1 MKKTCLHGISIEARQ
16 HHTCKES
23 RNWVRF
29 QHGHKGRNTL
39 NPSADLKRADELKK
53 INRRIVKIDPLFE
66 PAIKNLEPC
75 DFGLTKPKV
84 TSYQSLVRSVVAQQV
99 STAAAKTISGRLE
112 AKCGGSITAEKVG
125 ALSLKQ
131 LQSVGLTGAK
141 VRTINELTE
150 AALSGAISFRKFGKL
165 SDEEIIQELIP
176 LYGIGRWTVE
186 MFLIFHLGRLDVW
199 PVDDLAVRRGW
210 DNLHGN
216 SEPIKPKALNVLGVP
231 FTGMRSVVA
240 WYCWR
245 AS

>member
-1 MKKTCLHGISIEARQ
+1 M
-16 HHTCKES
+16 S
-23 RNWVRF
+23 R
-29 QHGHKGRNTL
+29 K
-39 NPSADLKRADELKK
+39 SELAG
-53 INRRIVKIDPLFE
+53 INRKIVAIDSAFSL
-66 PAIKNLEPC
+66 AINELPPC
-75 DFGLTKPKV
+75 TFGLEKPKI
-84 TSYQSLVRSVVAQQV
+84 TSYQSLVRSVIAQQV
-99 STAAAKTISGRLE
+99 STAAARTISGRLE
-112 AKCGGSITAEKVG
+112 VKCGGSITAAKVG
-125 ALSLKQ
+125 ALSAKK

-141 VRTINELTE
+141 VRTISELTD
-150 AALSGAISFRKFGKL
+150 ASLSGEINFRKFAYL

-176 LYGIGRWTVE
+176 LFGIGRWTVE

-216 SEPIKPKALNVLGVP
+216 SEPIKPKVLNTLGEP

>member
-1 MKKTCLHGISIEARQ
+1 LAQDRARELASI
-16 HHTCKES
+16 
-23 RNWVRF
+23 
-29 QHGHKGRNTL
+29 
-39 NPSADLKRADELKK
+39 KRK
-53 INRRIVKIDPLFE
+53 IVKIDPAFA
-66 PAIKNLEPC
+66 PAIKNLDPC
-75 DFGLTKPKV
+75 TFGLTKPKV
-84 TSYQSLVRSVVAQQV
+84 TSYQSLIRSVVAQQV
-99 STAAAKTISGRLE
+99 STAAARTISGRLE
-112 AKCGGSITAEKVG
+112 VKCGRSITAEKVG

-141 VRTINELTE
+141 VRTISELTE
-150 AALSGAISFRKFGKL
+150 AALSGEINFRKFPHL
-165 SDEEIIQELIP
+165 SDEEIIQELLP

-216 SEPIKPKALNVLGVP
+216 SEPIKAKALNTLGEP

>member
-1 MKKTCLHGISIEARQ
+1 MAQDRARELASI
-16 HHTCKES
+16 
-23 RNWVRF
+23 
-29 QHGHKGRNTL
+29 
-39 NPSADLKRADELKK
+39 KRK
-53 INRRIVKIDPLFE
+53 IVKIDPAFA

-75 DFGLTKPKV
+75 TFGLTKPKV
-84 TSYQSLVRSVVAQQV
+84 TSYQSLIRSVVAQQV
-99 STAAAKTISGRLE
+99 STAAARTISGRLE
-112 AKCGGSITAEKVG
+112 VKCGGSITAEKVG

-141 VRTINELTE
+141 VRTISELTE
-150 AALSGAISFRKFGKL
+150 AALSGEINFRKFPRL
-165 SDEEIIQELIP
+165 SDEEIIQELVP

-216 SEPIKPKALNVLGVP
+216 SEPIKAKVLNTLGEP

>member
-1 MKKTCLHGISIEARQ
+1 M
-16 HHTCKES
+16 S
-23 RNWVRF
+23 R
-29 QHGHKGRNTL
+29 K
-39 NPSADLKRADELKK
+39 SELAG
-53 INRRIVKIDPLFE
+53 INRKIVAIDPAFA
-66 PAIKNLEPC
+66 PAIKELPAC
-75 DFGLTKPKV
+75 TFGIDKPKI
-84 TSYQSLVRSVVAQQV
+84 TSYQSLIRSVIAQQV
-99 STAAAKTISGRLE
+99 STAAARTITSRLE
-112 AKCGGSITAEKVG
+112 VQCGGSITAAKVG
-125 ALSLKQ
+125 ALSLKK

-141 VRTINELTE
+141 VRTISELTD
-150 AALSGAISFRKFGKL
+150 ASLSGEINFRKFAYL

-176 LYGIGRWTVE
+176 LFGIGRWTVE

-216 SEPIKPKALNVLGVP
+216 SEPIKPKALNALGEP

>member
-1 MKKTCLHGISIEARQ
+1 VQDRARELASI
-16 HHTCKES
+16 
-23 RNWVRF
+23 
-29 QHGHKGRNTL
+29 
-39 NPSADLKRADELKK
+39 KRK
-53 INRRIVKIDPLFE
+53 IVKIDLAFA

-75 DFGLTKPKV
+75 TFGLTKPKV
-84 TSYQSLVRSVVAQQV
+84 TSYQSLIRSVIAQQV
-99 STAAAKTISGRLE
+99 STAAARTISGRLE
-112 AKCGGSITAEKVG
+112 VKCGGSITAEKVG

-141 VRTINELTE
+141 VRTISELTE
-150 AALSGAISFRKFGKL
+150 AALSGEINFRKFPHL
-165 SDEEIIQELIP
+165 SDEEIIQELVR

-210 DNLHGN
+210 DNLHAN
-216 SEPIKPKALNVLGVP
+216 SEPIKAKVLNTLGEP

>member
-1 MKKTCLHGISIEARQ
+1 M
-16 HHTCKES
+16 S
-23 RNWVRF
+23 R
-29 QHGHKGRNTL
+29 K
-39 NPSADLKRADELKK
+39 SELAG
-53 INRRIVKIDPLFE
+53 INRRITAIDPAFA
-66 PAIKNLEPC
+66 PAINEFPPC
-75 DFGLTKPKV
+75 TFGLEKPNI
-84 TSYQSLVRSVVAQQV
+84 TSFQSLIRSVIAQQV
-99 STAAAKTISGRLE
+99 STAAARTITSRLE
-112 AKCGGSITAEKVG
+112 VQCGGSITAAKVG
-125 ALSLKQ
+125 ALSLKK

-141 VRTINELTE
+141 VRTISELTD
-150 AALSGAISFRKFGKL
+150 ASLSGEINFRKFAYL

-176 LYGIGRWTVE
+176 LFGIGRWTVE

-216 SEPIKPKALNVLGVP
+216 SEPIKPKALNVLGEP

>member
-1 MKKTCLHGISIEARQ
+1 MMR
-16 HHTCKES
+16 ES
-23 RNWVRF
+23 
-29 QHGHKGRNTL
+29 
-39 NPSADLKRADELKK
+39 ELAK
-53 INRRIVKIDPLFE
+53 ITRLIPKIDPVFA
-66 PAIKNLEPC
+66 PAIRNLEPC
-75 DFGLTKPKV
+75 TFGLTKPKV
-84 TSYQSLVRSVVAQQV
+84 TSYQALIRSVVAQQV
-99 STAAAKTISGRLE
+99 STAAARTISGRLE
-112 AKCGGSITAEKVG
+112 VKCGGSITAEKVG

-141 VRTINELTE
+141 VRTISELT
-150 AALSGAISFRKFGKL
+150 ASVLSGEINFRKFPHL

-176 LYGIGRWTVE
+176 LYGIGRWTAE

-216 SEPIKPKALNVLGVP
+216 SEPIKAKALNALGEP

>member
-1 MKKTCLHGISIEARQ
+1 MAQDRARELASI
-16 HHTCKES
+16 
-23 RNWVRF
+23 
-29 QHGHKGRNTL
+29 
-39 NPSADLKRADELKK
+39 KRK
-53 INRRIVKIDPLFE
+53 IVKIDPAFA
-66 PAIKNLEPC
+66 PAIKNLDPC
-75 DFGLTKPKV
+75 TFGLTKPKV
-84 TSYQSLVRSVVAQQV
+84 TSYQSLIRSVVAQQV
-99 STAAAKTISGRLE
+99 STAAARTISGRLE
-112 AKCGGSITAEKVG
+112 VKCGGSITAEKVG

-141 VRTINELTE
+141 VRTISELTK
-150 AALSGAISFRKFGKL
+150 ASLSGEINFRKFPHL
-165 SDEEIIQELIP
+165 SDEEIVQELLP

-216 SEPIKPKALNVLGVP
+216 SEPIKPKALNALGEP

>member
-1 MKKTCLHGISIEARQ
+1 LAQDRARELASI
-16 HHTCKES
+16 
-23 RNWVRF
+23 
-29 QHGHKGRNTL
+29 
-39 NPSADLKRADELKK
+39 KRK
-53 INRRIVKIDPLFE
+53 IVKTDPVFAS
-66 PAIKNLEPC
+66 AIKNLEPC
-75 DFGLTKPKV
+75 TFGLTKPKV
-84 TSYQSLVRSVVAQQV
+84 TSYQSLIRSVVAQQV
-99 STAAAKTISGRLE
+99 STAAARTISGRLE
-112 AKCGGSITAEKVG
+112 IKCGGSITAEKVG

-141 VRTINELTE
+141 VRTISELTE
-150 AALSGAISFRKFGKL
+150 AALSGKINFRKFPHL
-165 SDEEIIQELIP
+165 SDEEIIQELLP

-216 SEPIKPKALNVLGVP
+216 SEPIKAKALKALGEP

>member
-1 MKKTCLHGISIEARQ
+1 VQDRARELASI
-16 HHTCKES
+16 
-23 RNWVRF
+23 
-29 QHGHKGRNTL
+29 
-39 NPSADLKRADELKK
+39 KRK
-53 INRRIVKIDPLFE
+53 IVKIDLAFA

-75 DFGLTKPKV
+75 TFGLTKPKV
-84 TSYQSLVRSVVAQQV
+84 TSYQSLIRSVVAQQV
-99 STAAAKTISGRLE
+99 STAAARTISGRLE
-112 AKCGGSITAEKVG
+112 VKCGGSITAEKVG

-141 VRTINELTE
+141 VRTISELTE
-150 AALSGAISFRKFGKL
+150 AALSGEINFRKFPHL
-165 SDEEIIQELIP
+165 SDEEIIQELVP

-210 DNLHGN
+210 DDLHAN
-216 SEPIKPKALNVLGVP
+216 SEPIKAKVLNTLGEP

>member
-1 MKKTCLHGISIEARQ
+1 MAQDRARELTSI
-16 HHTCKES
+16 
-23 RNWVRF
+23 
-29 QHGHKGRNTL
+29 
-39 NPSADLKRADELKK
+39 KRK
-53 INRRIVKIDPLFE
+53 IAKIDSAFA

-75 DFGLTKPKV
+75 TFGLTKPKV
-84 TSYQSLVRSVVAQQV
+84 TSYQSLIRSVVAQQV

-112 AKCGGSITAEKVG
+112 VKCGGSIAAEKVG

-141 VRTINELTE
+141 VRTISELTE
-150 AALSGAISFRKFGKL
+150 ASLSGEINFRKFPHL
-165 SDEEIIQELIP
+165 TDEEIIQELVP
-176 LYGIGRWTVE
+176 LFGIGRWTVE

-210 DNLHGN
+210 DNLHAN
-216 SEPIKPKALNVLGVP
+216 SEPIKAKALNALGEP
-231 FTGMRSVVA
+231 FAGMRSVVA

>member
-1 MKKTCLHGISIEARQ
+1 MAQDRARELASI
-16 HHTCKES
+16 
-23 RNWVRF
+23 
-29 QHGHKGRNTL
+29 
-39 NPSADLKRADELKK
+39 KRK
-53 INRRIVKIDPLFE
+53 IAKIDPAFA

-75 DFGLTKPKV
+75 TFGLTKPKV
-84 TSYQSLVRSVVAQQV
+84 TSYQSLIRSVVAQQV
-99 STAAAKTISGRLE
+99 STAAARTISGRLE
-112 AKCGGSITAEKVG
+112 IKCGGSITAEQVG

-141 VRTINELTE
+141 VRTISELTE
-150 AALSGAISFRKFGKL
+150 SVLSGEINLRKFPHL
-165 SDEEIIQELIP
+165 SDEEIIQELVP

-210 DNLHGN
+210 DNLHEN
-216 SEPIKPKALNVLGVP
+216 SDPIKAKVLNALGEP

>member
-1 MKKTCLHGISIEARQ
+1 MNRG
-16 HHTCKES
+16 
-23 RNWVRF
+23 N
-29 QHGHKGRNTL
+29 
-39 NPSADLKRADELKK
+39 ELAK
-53 INRRIVKIDPLFE
+53 IIRTIPKIDPAFS
-66 PAIKNLEPC
+66 PAIKTLEPC
-75 DFGLTKPKV
+75 TFGLTKPKV

-112 AKCGGSITAEKVG
+112 VKCGGSITAEKVG

-141 VRTINELTE
+141 VRTISELTE
-150 AALSGAISFRKFGKL
+150 ASLSGEINFRKFGKL
-165 SDEEIIQELIP
+165 SDEEIIQELVP

-216 SEPIKPKALNVLGVP
+216 PEPIKPKALNLLGEP

>member
-1 MKKTCLHGISIEARQ
+1 MTLDRAHELASI
-16 HHTCKES
+16 
-23 RNWVRF
+23 
-29 QHGHKGRNTL
+29 
-39 NPSADLKRADELKK
+39 KRK
-53 INRRIVKIDPLFE
+53 ITKIDPAFT

-75 DFGLTKPKV
+75 TFGLTKPKV
-84 TSYQSLVRSVVAQQV
+84 TRYQSLIRSVVAQQV
-99 STAAAKTISGRLE
+99 STAAARTISGRLE
-112 AKCGGSITAEKVG
+112 VKCGGSITAEKVG

-141 VRTINELTE
+141 VRTISELT
-150 AALSGAISFRKFGKL
+150 ASVLSGEINFRKFPHL

-176 LYGIGRWTVE
+176 LYGIGRWTAE

-216 SEPIKPKALNVLGVP
+216 SEPIKPKALNLLGEP
-231 FTGMRSVVA
+231 FAGMRSVVA

>member
-1 MKKTCLHGISIEARQ
+1 MQDRARELASI
-16 HHTCKES
+16 
-23 RNWVRF
+23 
-29 QHGHKGRNTL
+29 
-39 NPSADLKRADELKK
+39 KRK
-53 INRRIVKIDPLFE
+53 IVKIDLAFA

-75 DFGLTKPKV
+75 TFGLTKPKV
-84 TSYQSLVRSVVAQQV
+84 TSYQSLIRSVVAQQV
-99 STAAAKTISGRLE
+99 STAAARTISGRLE
-112 AKCGGSITAEKVG
+112 VKCGGSITAEKVG

-141 VRTINELTE
+141 VRTISELTE
-150 AALSGAISFRKFGKL
+150 AALSGEINFRKFPHL
-165 SDEEIIQELIP
+165 SDEEIIQELVP

-210 DNLHGN
+210 DDLHAN
-216 SEPIKPKALNVLGVP
+216 SEPIKAKVLNTLGEP